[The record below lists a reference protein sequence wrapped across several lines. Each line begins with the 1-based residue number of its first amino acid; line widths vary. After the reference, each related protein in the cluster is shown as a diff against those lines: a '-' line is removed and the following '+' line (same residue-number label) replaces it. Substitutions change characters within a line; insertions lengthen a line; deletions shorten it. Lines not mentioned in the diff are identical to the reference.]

1 MNFALIGTAF
11 GVVFVAEL
19 PDKTALASLALGAR
33 YRSGYVFA
41 GVAAAFAA
49 HVVLAV
55 TAGGLLGL
63 LPRRPVEAVVAAL
76 FALGAIFLLRQ
87 REEEPAPPDQPP
99 PEQPPVGQPPTGQP
113 PAGRSGFWPVATR
126 SFVVLFVAEF
136 GDLTQIAMANLAAR
150 YHDPLAVG
158 IGAVL
163 GLWAVAGLAITGG
176 RQLLRLIPYR
186 WITRIAAAV
195 MAALAVVTL
204 ISAIAGLAGQRAH
217 ALFSQVRY
225 DLGRS
230 AEICVLVQ
238 HGQVM
243 VQGRHDHEIVGH

>member
-1 MNFALIGTAF
+1 MNFGLIGTAF

-76 FALGAIFLLRQ
+76 FALGAVFLLRQ

-99 PEQPPVGQPPTGQP
+99 PDQPPPDQPPPDQP
-113 PAGRSGFWPVATR
+113 PPDQPPPDQPPDGQAPADRSGFWPVATR

-158 IGAVL
+158 IGAVI

-204 ISAIAGLAGQRAH
+204 ISAIAG
-217 ALFSQVRY
+217 
-225 DLGRS
+225 
-230 AEICVLVQ
+230 
-238 HGQVM
+238 
-243 VQGRHDHEIVGH
+243 

>member
-33 YRSGYVFA
+33 YRPGYVFA

-76 FALGAIFLLRQ
+76 FALGAVFLLRQ
-87 REEEPAPPDQPP
+87 REEEPAPLDQPPPDQPP
-99 PEQPPVGQPPTGQP
+99 AGPT

-195 MAALAVVTL
+195 MAVLAVVTL
-204 ISAIAGLAGQRAH
+204 ISAIAG
-217 ALFSQVRY
+217 
-225 DLGRS
+225 
-230 AEICVLVQ
+230 
-238 HGQVM
+238 
-243 VQGRHDHEIVGH
+243 

>member
-76 FALGAIFLLRQ
+76 FALGAVFLLRQ
-87 REEEPAPPDQPP
+87 REEEPASPDQSPAGP
-99 PEQPPVGQPPTGQP
+99 TAGPPTAGPP

-176 RQLLRLIPYR
+176 RQLLRLVPYR

-204 ISAIAGLAGQRAH
+204 ISVIAG
-217 ALFSQVRY
+217 
-225 DLGRS
+225 
-230 AEICVLVQ
+230 
-238 HGQVM
+238 
-243 VQGRHDHEIVGH
+243 